1 MFPLAQTIDRSISG
15 GSNGSKPSNR
25 AFYSVRVLLVT
36 VTTASGIFLRDF
48 GTFMAL
54 IGYPCLGVLGLV
66 LPGYMA
72 CKNLTLSPVMEG
84 FCWYGLYLGGI
95 IFSVVGTI
103 ASILELIAGE
113 I

>member
-1 MFPLAQTIDRSISG
+1 MFPLAQTIDRSIS
-15 GSNGSKPSNR
+15 NLTSKVESSTS
-25 AFYSVRVLLVT
+25 FYMVRFLLVT
-36 VTTASGIFLRDF
+36 FTTVCGIFLKDF

-72 CKNLTLSPVMEG
+72 CENLKLSPLL
-84 FCWYGLYLGGI
+84 YGLCCYGLLWGGLC
-95 IFSVVGTI
+95 FSILGTI
-103 ASILELIAGE
+103 GSVIELIEGE